1 MGPVFTCSVCGF
13 SAPYQRHGR
22 TLDEPSDTRKQG
34 YCTVLLEECFLVAD
48 PSASSRRPLVLGSLC
63 SACSKPVC
71 PGETCSLFYAHRF
84 CAPCA
89 AAAAPAFP
97 PQVLRAAARLF
108 SSQAAAG
115 EQAGRSGNGAGE
127 KAARVQGAA
136 GPAGA

>member
-1 MGPVFTCSVCGF
+1 MTAILHCCFGAPSV
-13 SAPYQRHGR
+13 
-22 TLDEPSDTRKQG
+22 TPSPALLPSSCCYPPG

-71 PGETCSLFYAHRF
+71 PGEACSLFYAHRF

-127 KAARVQGAA
+127 KAARVRGAA
-136 GPAGA
+136 DPAGA